1 MLISIS
7 LVIDQMCSLNIQALE
22 ICWLG
27 RGNHRRLGMGV
38 RLLREGRGRGKGR
51 DSRGWGISDEGVV
64 GGGMEGV
71 EGDWEG
77 LLRVRER
84 LELGNGCFVA
94 WGLLFIVRQ
103 SERFL
108 V

>member
-38 RLLREGRGRGKGR
+38 RLLREGRG
-51 DSRGWGISDEGVV
+51 SRGWGISDEGVV
-64 GGGMEGV
+64 GMGDGGG
-71 EGDWEG
+71 
-77 LLRVRER
+77 
-84 LELGNGCFVA
+84 
-94 WGLLFIVRQ
+94 
-103 SERFL
+103 
-108 V
+108 

>member
-7 LVIDQMCSLNIQALE
+7 LVIDQMCSLNIQAPE

-64 GGGMEGV
+64 GMGDGGG
-71 EGDWEG
+71 
-77 LLRVRER
+77 
-84 LELGNGCFVA
+84 
-94 WGLLFIVRQ
+94 
-103 SERFL
+103 
-108 V
+108 

>member
-1 MLISIS
+1 
-7 LVIDQMCSLNIQALE
+7 
-22 ICWLG
+22 
-27 RGNHRRLGMGV
+27 
-38 RLLREGRGRGKGR
+38 
-51 DSRGWGISDEGVV
+51 
-64 GGGMEGV
+64 MEGV